1 MFSGEKNVYFK
12 IQFWLDFWDLTGY
25 CDFPQVYMPTNKT
38 KKTHTNE
45 RSVSPETMR
54 LTLNDDTSDLNHNG
68 HAHYNQDDLEYYP
81 LQHGQN
87 GTHVDHRSEDYDKRG
102 VGLDFAILDSTLL
115 LSQVFPSLFMGMIVQ
130 FTQSVTAYIASSAV
144 FGAISVYFATRVI
157 FEQKDLEH

>member
-1 MFSGEKNVYFK
+1 
-12 IQFWLDFWDLTGY
+12 
-25 CDFPQVYMPTNKT
+25 MPTTKT
-38 KKTHTNE
+38 KKTHTNGM
-45 RSVSPETMR
+45 SISPETMR

-68 HAHYNQDDLEYYP
+68 HAHYDQDDLEYYP
-81 LQHGQN
+81 HQHSQN
-87 GTHVDHRSEDYDKRG
+87 GTHADHRSDDYDKRG